1 MFWYNMGRG
10 TFVLY
15 GGEGAMSLA
24 NQLPQHQRRTDLR
37 LYFGYGADPRVD
49 EGWRTMI
56 ERLERDDDLV

>member
-1 MFWYNMGRG
+1 
-10 TFVLY
+10 
-15 GGEGAMSLA
+15 MSLA
-24 NQLPQHQRRTDLR
+24 NQLPQHQRITDPR